1 VKDFYYENEDFA
13 KKLVSL
19 IGRPVLVEMWDSRPF
34 YFVMK
39 FEFNFVDALNKASA
53 LSTVQIDIENTERF
67 EIAYTDEKGERK
79 HPLMLHASISGSI
92 DRNIYAIL
100 EKAELDM
107 RAGEKAMLPLWLSPT
122 QVRLVPLSENF
133 LDFVNEISGKIEDSN
148 IRVDLDDRELSM
160 GKKVREAETEWIPYI
175 AVVGEKEK
183 QTGKLSVRVRKTGK
197 QVDMTLEELV
207 NEIRGNTAG
216 FPYKPLPLPRLLS
229 RRAKFVG

>member
-1 VKDFYYENEDFA
+1 
-13 KKLVSL
+13 
-19 IGRPVLVEMWDSRPF
+19 M
-34 YFVMK
+34 
-39 FEFNFVDALNKASA
+39 
-53 LSTVQIDIENTERF
+53 
-67 EIAYTDEKGERK
+67 
-79 HPLMLHASISGSI
+79 
-92 DRNIYAIL
+92 
-100 EKAELDM
+100 
-107 RAGEKAMLPLWLSPT
+107 
-122 QVRLVPLSENF
+122 
-133 LDFVNEISGKIEDSN
+133 
-148 IRVDLDDRELSM
+148 DLDDRELSM